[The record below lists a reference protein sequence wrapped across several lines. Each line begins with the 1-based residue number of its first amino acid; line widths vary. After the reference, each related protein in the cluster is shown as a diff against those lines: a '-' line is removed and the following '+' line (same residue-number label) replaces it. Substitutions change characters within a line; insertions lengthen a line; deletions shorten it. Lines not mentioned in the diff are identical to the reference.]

1 MSISTLRFFNYS
13 YFSLFAIFLSFLP
26 VYLSAKG
33 IPKTDIG
40 MILGAGGVI
49 GIFSQPF
56 WGIVCDRKKTIKK
69 VLMAIIGI
77 SIGLGVLLF
86 QSYAT
91 LPLVVLVGLMYFFF
105 MPSDPL
111 IESLNYQ
118 SAQRYRVH
126 YGSIRMYGAMGY
138 ATASIIIGTVTNHF
152 GITSMAYLFLGYG
165 IITFMTCITLDDVQA
180 NQKPLRF
187 HDLKRFLSQK
197 NDTCLLF
204 YGFDYRHTA
213 SNQRYVYWHLH
224 RKKRRKSAIRRV
236 CLVYHD
242 GH

>member
-1 MSISTLRFFNYS
+1 
-13 YFSLFAIFLSFLP
+13 LFAIFLSFLP
-26 VYLSAKG
+26 VYLSEKG

-86 QSYAT
+86 QSSAT

-197 NDTCLLF
+197 TTLVFFFMVLIIAIPHRINDT
-204 YGFDYRHTA
+204 YIGIYI
-213 SNQRYVYWHLH
+213 S
-224 RKKRRKSAIRRV
+224 
-236 CLVYHD
+236 
-242 GH
+242 